1 RKHCSCE
8 PTRSSSDRPS
18 KKERTMAMRGSLAA
32 LMVLMV
38 VALPTST
45 TEGESFYAGG
55 LPVVVCPDLTFYDR
69 ESSMCRHSQT
79 GALVPA
85 TVMEAWIT
93 AQSRVAASNV
103 QTQSEKLQ
111 KQVDH
116 LAVRVQALEAA
127 LSRSKPGPA
136 PK

>member
-1 RKHCSCE
+1 MAKH
-8 PTRSSSDRPS
+8 
-18 KKERTMAMRGSLAA
+18 GSLAA
-32 LMVLMV
+32 LMVGML

-55 LPVVVCPDLTFYDR
+55 LPVVVYPDLTFYDR
-69 ESSMCRHSQT
+69 ETSMCRHAQT

-93 AQSRVAASNV
+93 AH
-103 QTQSEKLQ
+103 SEKLQ

-116 LAVRVQALEAA
+116 LAGRVQALEAA
-127 LSRSKPGPA
+127 LSRSKPGPGT
-136 PK
+136 K